1 MKARGG
7 RRETPGK
14 VLRNGVHHADAVVW
28 GPVYRMHLERLHRLR
43 EELDDVLER
52 LHHLRGLAARD
63 ALLVHGVRR
72 AEGRRG

>member
-1 MKARGG
+1 
-7 RRETPGK
+7 
-14 VLRNGVHHADAVVW
+14 
-28 GPVYRMHLERLHRLR
+28 MHLERLHRLR

-72 AEGRRG
+72 AEDAGGELSLDRGGAVSLLEASKAEMQKEARSP